1 MLFSKK
7 LNISDSIIKILIQS
21 EKTAKQLLSSII
33 NKHGNYTIQALYV
46 VLRDLIHQE
55 VIFKRGTKY
64 FLNKEWQQKVIQE
77 LTQEKPI
84 EISEGEQYIF
94 ILQSLYHHDIQW
106 KNIVLPLHEK
116 YQLDPIF
123 FYNYHYI
130 WIHLNETRR
139 KSEIEYYQSFTR
151 EKRFAFSLIGS
162 NSPLEIETKRMIESE
177 YVRIYIDNFPLK
189 QSGYI
194 AILNDYII
202 TTHLSKKTVQEI
214 EECYHAAQN
223 LDDLSEKIQQIDFQT
238 KKVKL
243 IVERNREKAKKIR
256 KKISKDFYIS
266 RELREKFDLF

>member
-194 AILNDYII
+194 TILNDYII
-202 TTHLSKKTVQEI
+202 TTYLSKKTVQEI
-214 EECYHAAQN
+214 EECYRTAKN